1 MGWGNPNVKVGGLGR
16 IHPQQTPAC
25 RKRRL
30 MEGKVEL
37 SATKPTPP
45 SVLSDE
51 EGLLV
56 TLQDEKQDL
65 SKGGLSA
72 HLATLCVNIEGFY
85 FVRFIVYYIFRCLK
99 NRYILMC
106 ELFVIYH
113 LYHYTTHYLYFTR

>member
-1 MGWGNPNVKVGGLGR
+1 MDPLWGGGTPNVKVGGLGR
-16 IHPQQTPAC
+16 IHPLQTPAC

-72 HLATLCVNIEGFY
+72 HLANLVC
-85 FVRFIVYYIFRCLK
+85 R
-99 NRYILMC
+99 
-106 ELFVIYH
+106 
-113 LYHYTTHYLYFTR
+113 

>member
-1 MGWGNPNVKVGGLGR
+1 MGWCRQRATRTTCLITEYILCFRNPLWGGGTPNVKVGGLGR
-16 IHPQQTPAC
+16 IHPLQTPAC

-72 HLATLCVNIEGFY
+72 HLANLVC
-85 FVRFIVYYIFRCLK
+85 K
-99 NRYILMC
+99 
-106 ELFVIYH
+106 
-113 LYHYTTHYLYFTR
+113 